1 MVLPDHKPAL
11 TRWFH
16 PAPGEVVIDV
26 GAHVG
31 FFSVV
36 AAGAGARVIAI
47 EPNPDL
53 VVQLRRNLSLN
64 AAGSV
69 QVIEGAAGEREGMET
84 LYVPGTV
91 RGFGT
96 LDPHRFGSTSSGPA
110 PQWAAV
116 RVPVRSLDALGDRS
130 LPGVIDWLL
139 IDTEGGEAG
148 VLRGAPKMLARTRR
162 VVVEVTQGGGA
173 AEVDRILRSAGF
185 SLRERAPQ
193 TPRTEYRFFERSEP
207 LPLAEVPD
215 RTPNRSGN
223 RPSDAN

>member
-1 MVLPDHKPAL
+1 MTSTFTD
-11 TRWFH
+11 
-16 PAPGEVVIDV
+16 IV
-26 GAHVG
+26 GALLNRPKE
-31 FFSVV
+31 
-36 AAGAGARVIAI
+36 ARG
-47 EPNPDL
+47 
-53 VVQLRRNLSLN
+53 RSLISL
-64 AAGSV
+64 A
-69 QVIEGAAGEREGMET
+69 
-84 LYVPGTV
+84 LYP
-91 RGFGT
+91 
-96 LDPHRFGSTSSGPA
+96 STSSGPA
-110 PQWAAV
+110 AQWAAV

-207 LPLAEVPD
+207 LP
-215 RTPNRSGN
+215 
-223 RPSDAN
+223 